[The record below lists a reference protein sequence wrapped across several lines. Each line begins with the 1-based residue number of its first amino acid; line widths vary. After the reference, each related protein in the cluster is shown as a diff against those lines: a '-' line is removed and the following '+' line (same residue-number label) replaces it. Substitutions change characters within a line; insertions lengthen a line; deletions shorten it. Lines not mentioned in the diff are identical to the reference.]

1 MNRPGA
7 GAAGRV
13 NRARFGIVSRSD
25 NETDELQVW
34 RVLSEAGLVEIRLDE
49 FAERIR
55 DVKRIVT
62 GRLRDLMDFN
72 NRVQERESAAYSLGT
87 LKGLELKVLANAP
100 KPPDPSKI

>member
-1 MNRPGA
+1 MNP
-7 GAAGRV
+7 
-13 NRARFGIVSRSD
+13 SD
-25 NETDELQVW
+25 DKPDELQVW

-62 GRLRDLMDFN
+62 GRLLDSLNFKTG
-72 NRVQERESAAYSLGT
+72 VQECESAAYSLGT

-100 KPPDPSKI
+100 KPPDPSET

>member
-1 MNRPGA
+1 MK
-7 GAAGRV
+7 
-13 NRARFGIVSRSD
+13 D
-25 NETDELQVW
+25 DEPDEPQVW

-62 GRLRDLMDFN
+62 GRLLDSLNFN
-72 NRVQERESAAYSLGT
+72 TGAQECESAAYSLGT

-100 KPPDPSKI
+100 KPPDPSEM